1 MVVSPRARVALGL
14 GFLGLIVYGT
24 PALSQQPQDPAVRKA
39 ATTQGTGAKPQ
50 PPVPV
55 TVGCVDMSAVFK
67 GYDKVKVNS
76 EEFKAAVL
84 AKKNELMKFMAD
96 AQQESETLAKLT
108 PGSVDFKKHED
119 RISELKAKHE
129 ASREQYEREFT
140 LREAEMLATLY
151 KEIQSMVGRIAQFKG
166 FNYVVRVSNDPITG
180 SNPNSA
186 MMAIERTIVYAD
198 PRNDITNDV
207 IFHLNRE
214 YKAMGGVQPKATGA
228 TTSGSTPGGNSPAA
242 PAAGTGTPPGN

>member
-1 MVVSPRARVALGL
+1 MIVSTRAMAALGL
-14 GFLGLIVYGT
+14 GTLALAVLIG
-24 PALSQQPQDPAVRKA
+24 PALGQQPQDPAVRKA
-39 ATTQGTGAKPQ
+39 TTQASATGNKPQ

-84 AKKNELMKFMAD
+84 AKKNELMKFMAE

-140 LREAEMLATLY
+140 LREAEMLGTLY
-151 KEIQSMVGRIAQFKG
+151 KEIQSMVSRVAQHKG
-166 FNYVVRVSNDPITG
+166 FNYVVRVSNDPVTG
-180 SNPNSA
+180 SNPNSV
-186 MMAIERTIVYAD
+186 MMAIERPIVYAD
-198 PRNDITNDV
+198 PRNDITSEV
-207 IFHLNRE
+207 IYYLNRE
-214 YKAMGGVQPKATGA
+214 YKVAGGKSPGA
-228 TTSGSTPGGNSPAA
+228 TSGSGGSTPAA
-242 PAAGTGTPPGN
+242 PAASTPPGN

>member
-1 MVVSPRARVALGL
+1 MVVSTRAMAALGI
-14 GFLGLIVYGT
+14 GTLGLAVLIG
-24 PALSQQPQDPAVRKA
+24 PALGQQAQDRAVQK
-39 ATTQGTGAKPQ
+39 ATTQATAPGTKPQ

-84 AKKNELMKFMAD
+84 AKKGELMKCMAE

-140 LREAEMLATLY
+140 LREAEMLGTLY
-151 KEIQSMVGRIAQFKG
+151 KEIQSMVSRVAQFKG
-166 FNYVVRVSNDPITG
+166 FNYVVRVSNDPVTG
-180 SNPNSA
+180 SNPNSV
-186 MMAIERTIVYAD
+186 MMAIERPIVYAD
-198 PRNDITNDV
+198 PRNDITSEV

-214 YKAMGGVQPKATGA
+214 YKAMGGTQPRPAGA
-228 TTSGSTPGGNSPAA
+228 GAGAGSTPAA
-242 PAAGTGTPPGN
+242 PGAGAPGN

>member
-1 MVVSPRARVALGL
+1 MVVSTRTMAALGI
-14 GFLGLIVYGT
+14 GTLGLAVLIG
-24 PALSQQPQDPAVRKA
+24 PALGQQPQDSAVRKA
-39 ATTQGTGAKPQ
+39 TTQATAPGTKPA

-67 GYDKVKVNS
+67 SYDKVKVNS

-84 AKKNELMKFMAD
+84 AKKNELMKFMAE

-140 LREAEMLATLY
+140 LREAEMLGTLY
-151 KEIQSMVGRIAQFKG
+151 KEIQSMVSRIAQFRG
-166 FNYVVRVSNDPITG
+166 FNYVVRVSNDPVTG
-180 SNPNSA
+180 SNPNSV
-186 MMAIERTIVYAD
+186 MMAIERPIVFAD
-198 PRNDITNDV
+198 PRNDITSEV

-214 YKAMGGVQPKATGA
+214 YKVMSGGQPRAGGA
-228 TTSGSTPGGNSPAA
+228 SAGSTPAA
-242 PAAGTGTPPGN
+242 PAAGTPPGN

>member
-1 MVVSPRARVALGL
+1 MVVSTRAMAALGL
-14 GFLGLIVYGT
+14 GTLALAVLIG
-24 PALSQQPQDPAVRKA
+24 PALGQPPQDAAVRKA
-39 ATTQGTGAKPQ
+39 TTQASATGSKPQ

-84 AKKNELMKFMAD
+84 AKKNELMKFMAE

-140 LREAEMLATLY
+140 LREAEMLGTLY
-151 KEIQSMVGRIAQFKG
+151 KEIQSMVSRVAQHKG
-166 FNYVVRVSNDPITG
+166 FNYVVRVSNDPVTG
-180 SNPNSA
+180 SNPNSV
-186 MMAIERTIVYAD
+186 MMAIERPIVYAD
-198 PRNDITNDV
+198 ARNDITSEV
-207 IFHLNRE
+207 VYYLNAE
-214 YKAMGGVQPKATGA
+214 YKVAGGKPPAA
-228 TTSGSTPGGNSPAA
+228 TSGGGSTPAA
-242 PAAGTGTPPGN
+242 PAAGAPSGR